1 MNMHDDIPDSDDLLA
16 AEYVLGLLPG
26 AEMAQTRKR
35 LGADAAFAALVD
47 AWEQHFAPWLQA
59 VAPVDAPATAWP
71 RIQSGLWQHE
81 LPTRASTA
89 LAAPVITTASAET
102 PGRGLLDR
110 LAFWRW
116 LAAGGFAVAAAS
128 VAALMVT
135 LSNLPEAPGASA
147 PVQVVTAPPAAPA
160 DPVIVPAAMP
170 MTASLLHEDGSAAYN
185 AVVNPDTGVI
195 VLVPVHMPDDARVP
209 ELWLIGGDGQPKSL
223 GVVHRHQAMRL
234 VLPDAMRGEAHAQ
247 SVFAV
252 SLEPEGGSP
261 TGLPTGPVVAQGSLT
276 QL

>member
-1 MNMHDDIPDSDDLLA
+1 MNNHDDIPGSDDLLA
-16 AEYVLGLLPG
+16 AEYVLSLLSDG
-26 AEMAQTRKR
+26 AMAETRAR
-35 LGADAAFAALVD
+35 ATGDAAFAAQVH
-47 AWEQHFAPWLQA
+47 AWEQYFSPWLEA
-59 VAPVDAPATAWP
+59 IAHVAAPADAWP
-71 RIQSGLWQHE
+71 RIQSALWQHE
-81 LPTRASTA
+81 LPTRPSTGT
-89 LAAPVITTASAET
+89 AAPAA
-102 PGRGLLDR
+102 PAAGAGLLDR

-135 LSNLPEAPGASA
+135 LSNLPEAPGTSA
-147 PVQVVTAPPAAPA
+147 PVQVVTAPPAPTAP
-160 DPVIVPAAMP
+160 VSVPAAMP
-170 MTASLLHEDGSAAYN
+170 MTASLLHDDGSAAYN

-195 VLVPVHMPDDARVP
+195 VLVPVHMPDDVRVP
-209 ELWLIGGDGQPKSL
+209 ELWLIGDDGQPKSL

-234 VLPDAMRGEAHAQ
+234 VLPEAMRDEAHAQ

-261 TGLPTGPVVAQGSLT
+261 TGLPTGPVIAQGSLT